1 MLIFRVKEVLVQR
14 ETRNALLLLLAE
26 IFANVFLVSFAFGTN
41 RLTDPLF
48 LSILAGNVLLLAGA
62 FFLSGKR
69 PLSALLLGGL
79 LAFAFSPLFFCWT
92 NDWRS
97 WLLGLAPAIYCG
109 FLVFRVAF
117 NFYRANVDAEAAVL
131 NEKRWLKPV
140 FGPRTML
147 FMPLNWLA
155 LFALSLLLYRA
166 DVLGWPAFVASSVLA
181 FWALY
186 GSFRSEIHLYKR
198 SKGKFC
204 FFILT
209 AFILTVAAFAFGEWS
224 LGLLGVMAVLCF
236 VLAHYFARSA
246 AFDRFSNYFFQHPAL
261 LLVVSFLG
269 VILTGTYLLALPWV
283 LNKGCDIGLVDALF
297 MSASATCVTGLA
309 TVDISKVFSFSGQ
322 VVILGLIQVGGLGI
336 MTLSTFSA
344 LVLGRAIGL
353 RQEYFVKD
361 MLGEKR
367 QSNVLPLTIFICT
380 ATFIIEAVGVAFL
393 FPQMLH
399 MGLGWKVSLWKS
411 VFHSVSAFCNG
422 GLSLQTD
429 SLMMFQH
436 HPWILLTFTALI
448 VAGGLGFGVL
458 SWISDF
464 VRFKKPHS
472 NFYVSVVIVGT
483 LILVFGGMIGFLL
496 WDHSRGLSNFDWP
509 EKICNALF
517 CSVTART
524 AGFSTFDLNDMSR
537 AGRFLTMVLMF
548 VGGAPGSTAGGVK
561 LTTLVIFLALLFAVL
576 RGRDDVTL
584 GRHSFNANT
593 VWRAVTVFMLYNVTF
608 LTGFILLITFENGGY
623 EEILFEAVSAIGTT
637 GLSMGITEKL
647 SVMGKLVITAMM
659 FIGRIGPLTLLL
671 LLPTRKRSAIEYPKT
686 PLMVG

>member
-1 MLIFRVKEVLVQR
+1 MLIFRVKKVLVKR

-26 IFANVFLVSFAFGTN
+26 LVCNVFLTAFAFGTN
-41 RLTDPLF
+41 RMTDPLF
-48 LSILAGNVLLLAGA
+48 LSVLAGNVLFLAGI
-62 FFLSGKR
+62 FFLSVKR
-69 PLSALLLGGL
+69 PLTALLLGTIASF
-79 LAFAFSPLFFCWT
+79 AFAPLFFLWT

-97 WLLGLAPAIYCG
+97 WLLGLAPAIFCG
-109 FLVFRVAF
+109 FLVFRTAF
-117 NFYRANVDAEAAVL
+117 SFYRANVDAEAAVL
-131 NEKRWLKPV
+131 NEKRWLKPI
-140 FGPRTML
+140 FGPGTML
-147 FMPLNWLA
+147 YMPLNWVA
-155 LFALSLLLYRA
+155 LFALALLLYRS
-166 DVLGWPAFVASSVLA
+166 DVLGWPAFAACSVLA
-181 FWALY
+181 LWALY
-186 GSFRSEIHLYKR
+186 GSFRCERHLFR
-198 SKGKFC
+198 HSRGKFC
-204 FFILT
+204 FLIAA
-209 AFILTVAAFAFGEWS
+209 AFLLAVAAFAFGEWT
-224 LGLLGVMAVLCF
+224 LGLLGVMAVLCL
-236 VLAHYFARSA
+236 VLMHYFARSA
-246 AFDRFSNYFFQHPAL
+246 TFARFSNYFFQHPAL

-283 LNKGCDIGLVDALF
+283 LNKGYDIGLVDALF

-322 VVILGLIQVGGLGI
+322 VVILALIQIGGLGI

-353 RQEYFVKD
+353 RQEYFVRD

-367 QSNVLPLTIFICT
+367 QSNVLPLTIFICA
-380 ATFIIEAVGVAFL
+380 ATFIIEAVGVFFL
-393 FPQMLH
+393 FPQMVH
-399 MGLGWKVSLWKS
+399 MGLGWKTALWKS
-411 VFHSVSAFCNG
+411 LFHSVSAFCNG

-458 SWISDF
+458 SWICDF
-464 VRFKKPHS
+464 LRFKKPHS

-483 LILVFGGMIGFLL
+483 LILVFGGMLGFLI
-496 WDHSRGLSNFDWP
+496 WDHARGLSNFDWP

-537 AGRFLTMVLMF
+537 AGRFLTMILMF

-561 LTTLVIFLALLFAVL
+561 LTTLVIFLALLLAVL
-576 RGRDDVTL
+576 RGRDEVTL

-593 VWRAVTVFMLYNVTF
+593 VWRAVTVFMLYNVAF
-608 LTGFILLITFENGGY
+608 LTGFILLLTFENGGY
-623 EEILFEAVSAIGTT
+623 EETLFETVSAVGTT
-637 GLSMGITEKL
+637 GLSMGITERL
-647 SVMGKLVITAMM
+647 SVMGKLVVTAMM
-659 FIGRIGPLTLLL
+659 FVGRIGPLTLLL

>member
-1 MLIFRVKEVLVQR
+1 MLIFRVKEVLVKR
-14 ETRNALLLLLAE
+14 ETTNALLLLPAALLV
-26 IFANVFLVSFAFGTN
+26 NLFLVTFAFGVDSMT
-41 RLTDPLF
+41 RPAFFACLGAF
-48 LSILAGNVLLLAGA
+48 VVLSALA
-62 FFLSGKR
+62 FFLASKR
-69 PLSALLLGGL
+69 PIRALLLGGL
-79 LAFAFSPLFFCWT
+79 LSFAFTPLFFAWT
-92 NDWRS
+92 GDWRR
-97 WLLGLAPAIYCG
+97 WLLGLAPAIFCG
-109 FLVFRVAF
+109 FLFFRAAF
-117 NFYRANVDAEAAVL
+117 SFYRANVDAEAAVL
-131 NEKRWLKPV
+131 NERRWLKPI

-147 FMPLNWLA
+147 YMPLNWLA
-155 LFALSLLLYRA
+155 LFSLALLMYRA
-166 DVLGWPAFVASSVLA
+166 NTLAWPAFVSTGILALAS
-181 FWALY
+181 LY
-186 GSFRSEIHLYKR
+186 GSFRCELHLFRR
-198 SKGKFC
+198 SRGKFC
-204 FFILT
+204 FFIM
-209 AFILTVAAFAFGEWS
+209 AVFILTLVSFGFLQWS
-224 LGLLGVMAVLCF
+224 LGLLGVMATLSF
-236 VLAHYFARSA
+236 VIIHYFARSA
-246 AFDRFSNYFFQHPAL
+246 TFDRFSNYFFQHPAL

-269 VILTGTYLLALPWV
+269 VILLGTYLLALPWV
-283 LNKGCDIGLVDALF
+283 LNKGYDIGLVDALF

-309 TVDISKVFSFSGQ
+309 TVDISKVFTFSGQ

-353 RQEYFVKD
+353 RQEYFVRD

-367 QSNVLPLTIFICT
+367 QSNVLPLTIFICA

-393 FPQMLH
+393 FPQLMH
-399 MGLGWKVSLWKS
+399 MGLGWKQSLWKS
-411 VFHSVSAFCNG
+411 LFHSVSAFCNG

-429 SLMMFQH
+429 SLAMFQH
-436 HPWILLTFTALI
+436 HPWILLTITCLI

-464 VRFKKPHS
+464 VRFKKPHG
-472 NFYVSVVIVGT
+472 NFYVSVVLVGT
-483 LILVFGGMIGFLL
+483 CILTFGGMLGFLL

-509 EKICNALF
+509 EKVCNALF

-537 AGRFLTMVLMF
+537 AGRFFTMILMF

-561 LTTLVIFLALLFAVL
+561 LTTIVVFLALLFAVL

-593 VWRAVTVFMLYNVTF
+593 VWRAVTVFMLYNITLLVGF
-608 LTGFILLITFENGGY
+608 LLLLTFEKGGY
-623 EEILFEAVSAIGTT
+623 EELLFESVSAVGTT